1 MFVGGAVLF
10 VCFQLVRLIFARGWC
25 FDILKSFV
33 CSRPI
38 FMFRLFQL
46 QARNSETPFFYWN
59 NSHKTE
65 SVSISIWKMLNKKIV
80 KVKQWKCCNDDVK

>member
-46 QARNSETPFFYWN
+46 QARNSETPFFFTGTTVT
-59 NSHKTE
+59 KQK
-65 SVSISIWKMLNKKIV
+65 VSQS
-80 KVKQWKCCNDDVK
+80 QSGKC

>member
-1 MFVGGAVLF
+1 MVQCKNIRLMFVGGAVLF

-46 QARNSETPFFYWN
+46 QARNSETPFFLLEQQSQN
-59 NSHKTE
+59 RKC
-65 SVSISIWKMLNKKIV
+65 LNRNLENAK
-80 KVKQWKCCNDDVK
+80 

>member
-46 QARNSETPFFYWN
+46 QARNSETPFFFTGTTVT
-59 NSHKTE
+59 KQK
-65 SVSISIWKMLNKKIV
+65 VSQS
-80 KVKQWKCCNDDVK
+80 